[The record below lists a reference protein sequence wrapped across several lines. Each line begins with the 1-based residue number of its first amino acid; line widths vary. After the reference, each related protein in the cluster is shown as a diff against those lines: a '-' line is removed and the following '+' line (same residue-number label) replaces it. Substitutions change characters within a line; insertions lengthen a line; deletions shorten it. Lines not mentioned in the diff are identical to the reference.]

1 MRLNYR
7 MGNEERNQSGYYTAR
22 PEAAMLPFSLLS
34 FGEFVC
40 DGEYFTEREGQ
51 ANFLFLGTISGCG
64 ELRYDG
70 QEVLLPLG
78 KAAVIDCSRYQYYGT
93 SGQEDWRFFW
103 FHFRG
108 AAASAYV
115 GMVNGCGLRA
125 MDWDPETGK
134 GYYKALTDFA
144 AVPGKETDL
153 SLSLW
158 IHTLLNQAAASAESP
173 TAVRYQKEILE
184 AAEYMREHYNEPL
197 RMTEVARRTGL
208 SSYYFIRVFKKV
220 TGQTTH
226 EYLTIL
232 RVNKAKE
239 LLAFTDDDEHEICA
253 KVGYAELKNMIVNFK
268 RHTGMTPSL
277 FRKQARAEQ
286 ARLSH

>member
-7 MGNEERNQSGYYTAR
+7 MGNEEQNQSGYYTAR

-40 DGEYFTEREGQ
+40 DGDYFTEREGQ

-64 ELRYDG
+64 ELRYNG
-70 QEVLLPLG
+70 QTALLPQG

-93 SGQEDWRFFW
+93 SGQEGWHFFW
-103 FHFRG
+103 FHFQG
-108 AAASAYV
+108 AAASAYT
-115 GMVNGCGLRA
+115 GMVNGDGLRV
-125 MDWDPETGK
+125 MDWDAEEGCS
-134 GYYKALTDFA
+134 YFDALADFS
-144 AVPGKETDL
+144 AVPGRETDL
-153 SLSLW
+153 RISLW

-173 TAVRYQKEILE
+173 AAVRYQKEMLE
-184 AAEYMREHYNEPL
+184 AAEYMREHFNEPL
-197 RMTEVARRTGL
+197 RMTDVARRTGL

-253 KVGYAELKNMIVNFK
+253 KVGYAELKNMISNFK
-268 RHTGMTPSL
+268 RHTGMTPSQ
-277 FRKQARAEQ
+277 FRKQARAE
-286 ARLSH
+286 LSR